1 MMIGHA
7 DLGPMKCIDCG
18 YEDGDWLVVRRP
30 VRPFI
35 VVKVIFVIGFSAAF
49 GYFAAEFVVELLGV
63 S

>member
-18 YEDGDWLVVRRP
+18 YEDGDRLVVRRR

-35 VVKVIFVIGFSAAF
+35 VVKVILVIAVSAAF
-49 GYFAAEFVVELLGV
+49 GYFGAEFVV
-63 S
+63 